1 MSLLDVG
8 RETVTV
14 FHAELFTSRDGNKM
28 YRPSTTDV
36 ETITNCAVQ
45 LASQSGTSARRAE
58 QDDEGYFT
66 EDVYRFRP
74 PRNYIRD
81 IHSQSQ
87 VEWRGKRFSIIGNA
101 RYYNGSNNTYH
112 TDYTLR
118 RS

>member
-14 FHAELFTSRDGNKM
+14 YHAEQYISPDGNIM

-36 ETITNCAVQ
+36 DVIENCAVQ
-45 LASQSGTSARRAE
+45 LAAQSGTSARRAE

-74 PRNYIRD
+74 PRSYTRAIN
-81 IHSQSQ
+81 SASQ
-87 VEWRGKRFSIIGNA
+87 VEWKGLRWSIIGNP
-101 RYYNGSNNTYH
+101 RYYNGSDNTAH
-112 TDYTLR
+112 TDYTIR